1 VRYRPGVALPP
12 SAPAEPPAPAP
23 AAPPAPEPAELAGLD
38 PRDVPSPPRAAPK
51 GRPKAPEPA
60 PDPSRLPPEL
70 IEQLRALDASGR
82 RITAFKTYREYTGV
96 GFREAEEQVKK
107 ILDG

>member
-1 VRYRPGVALPP
+1 MSGPAPCLARPAAATVVAPVVGDTNLRDIPP
-12 SAPAEPPAPAP
+12 PPLNPAGKPRAPQPAPAP
-23 AAPPAPEPAELAGLD
+23 DPNRLPAELIA
-38 PRDVPSPPRAAPK
+38 
-51 GRPKAPEPA
+51 
-60 PDPSRLPPEL
+60 
-70 IEQLRALDASGR
+70 QLRELDASGR

>member
-1 VRYRPGVALPP
+1 MRYRPGVALPP
-12 SAPAEPPAPAP
+12 SAPAEAPAP
-23 AAPPAPEPAELAGLD
+23 PPAEAAGPELSTID
-38 PRDVPSPPRAAPK
+38 PRDIPPPPRATPK

-70 IEQLRALDASGR
+70 IAQLRELDASGR